1 MTGYLFVF
9 GRTPALAFLELKSFF
24 PNASLISPDV
34 AYVPAVP
41 SLDGPAIISAL
52 GGTVKIAKV
61 VGRLSELAPQTIV
74 PYLPGGQDITFGLS
88 AYGNVSLPRSTLHD
102 MKKALEVG
110 GRKARF
116 VEARHGNALSS
127 VVIEKNQVHELVIV
141 PDASSYIVAHTLAV
155 QPFEAWGERDFGR
168 PYADAKAGMLPP
180 KVARMIVNIAK
191 PTVQKEHKTLLDPFC
206 GMGTVL
212 GEGLLAGWDVIG
224 SDISKQ
230 VIQKAHENLIWLLGK
245 HPGAT
250 GKIVKML
257 VSEAVHIADILP
269 PNSVDAIVTEPY
281 MGSTDIASRQPT
293 DPEELRNTIK
303 GLEKLYIGCLRNWH
317 TILSSR
323 GKVIIALPAYAIQG
337 HTYFVKK
344 VVDMCENLG
353 YTIVEGPI
361 DYSRPQAVVK
371 RNFFVLQKSN
381 PTNTTNK
388 QIYK

>member
-116 VEARHGNALSS
+116 VEARHGDAPAR
-127 VVIEKNQVHELVIV
+127 VVIEKNQVYELIIV

-155 QPFEAWGERDFGR
+155 QSF
-168 PYADAKAGMLPP
+168 
-180 KVARMIVNIAK
+180 
-191 PTVQKEHKTLLDPFC
+191 
-206 GMGTVL
+206 
-212 GEGLLAGWDVIG
+212 
-224 SDISKQ
+224 
-230 VIQKAHENLIWLLGK
+230 
-245 HPGAT
+245 
-250 GKIVKML
+250 
-257 VSEAVHIADILP
+257 
-269 PNSVDAIVTEPY
+269 
-281 MGSTDIASRQPT
+281 
-293 DPEELRNTIK
+293 
-303 GLEKLYIGCLRNWH
+303 
-317 TILSSR
+317 
-323 GKVIIALPAYAIQG
+323 
-337 HTYFVKK
+337 
-344 VVDMCENLG
+344 
-353 YTIVEGPI
+353 
-361 DYSRPQAVVK
+361 
-371 RNFFVLQKSN
+371 
-381 PTNTTNK
+381 
-388 QIYK
+388 